1 MIKFCRQCGHKVSY
15 AIPSGDTLERAICSS
30 CNYIDYE
37 NPRIITGILPIYKDE
52 VLLCKRAI
60 EPAKNKWT
68 IPSGFMECNET
79 VEEGALREAEEEAG
93 ISPKIQQLYGIY
105 NLTRIHQVY
114 LLYLATL
121 PSKGFQAGIETVKVK
136 FFNINQ
142 LPWDKIAFSAVTF
155 ILGHYVKDYKT
166 QNFTLKTGSE

>member
-1 MIKFCRQCGHKVSY
+1 MIKFCRQCGQKVSY

-30 CNYIDYE
+30 CSYIDYE

-79 VEEGALREAEEEAG
+79 VEEGALREAQEEAG
-93 ISPKIQQLYGIY
+93 ISPKIKQLYGIY

-114 LLYLATL
+114 LLYLGIL
-121 PSKGFQAGIETVKVK
+121 PSKHYQSGIETTTIR
-136 FFNINQ
+136 FFHVNE
-142 LPWDKIAFSAVTF
+142 LPWKNIAFSAVVF
-155 ILGHYVKDYKT
+155 VLRNYLSDYKN
-166 QNFTLKTGSE
+166 QKFLLRTGSE